1 VSQWTEVFLGVIAVA
16 SLAMAIVHVAVLV
29 AAGLLARR
37 VGRLADRI
45 ELEIRPVFE
54 SMQAIARDASKAAA
68 LATTQV
74 ERADRLFSD
83 LVQRAE
89 QTVNTIHE
97 SLGTSVRNG
106 RALINAFRAGFRAM
120 RDLRQERARRRQGRD
135 DEDALFI

>member
-1 VSQWTEVFLGVIAVA
+1 VFLGVIAVA
-16 SLAMAIVHVAVLV
+16 SLATAIVHVAVLV

-83 LVQRAE
+83 LAQRAE

-97 SLGTSVRNG
+97 SFGTSARNG
-106 RALINAFRAGFRAM
+106 RALINAFRVGFRAM